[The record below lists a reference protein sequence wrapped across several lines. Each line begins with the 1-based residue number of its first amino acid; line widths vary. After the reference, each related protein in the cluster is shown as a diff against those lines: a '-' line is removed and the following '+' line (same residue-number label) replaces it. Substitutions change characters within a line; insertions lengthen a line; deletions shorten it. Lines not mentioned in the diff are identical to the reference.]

1 MVDDNPIFAY
11 AGAYAIEDEAR
22 ADFETIKD
30 AHAAGLI
37 GKYDSALFTKQ
48 GDGKVKVKN
57 TDSTTRTKGAG
68 WGAVVGGVVG
78 LLFPPALIG
87 SAIVGAAGGGLIGDI
102 AKGWGHGDIKDLG
115 EALDAGEWGVV
126 LVCES
131 TPGPGRRPYPE
142 AGRQSRAEADR
153 GRGRQDPQG
162 TRGLGP

>member
-1 MVDDNPIFAY
+1 MADNKPIIVF
-11 AGAYAIEDEAR
+11 AGAYALEGDAR
-22 ADFETIKD
+22 GDFEAIKD
-30 AHAAGLI
+30 AHAFGLI

-57 TDSTTRTKGAG
+57 TDSTTRAKGIG

-87 SAIVGAAGGGLIGDI
+87 SAIVGAAGGGLIGSI

-126 LVCES
+126 LVCEA
-131 TPGPGRRPYPE
+131 TPDVAAARILKQATKVEQKEIDDEDGEIRK
-142 AGRQSRAEADR
+142 ALD
-153 GRGRQDPQG
+153 D
-162 TRGLGP
+162 

>member
-1 MVDDNPIFAY
+1 MADDNPIFAY
-11 AGAYAIEDEAR
+11 AGAYAIEGDAR
-22 ADFETIKD
+22 ADFEAIKD

-37 GKYDSALFTKQ
+37 GKYDSALFTKK
-48 GDGKVKVKN
+48 DDDKVKVKN
-57 TDSTTRTKGAG
+57 TDSTSRTKGAG

-131 TPGPGRRPYPE
+131 TLDLT
-142 AGRQSRAEADR
+142 ADR
-153 GRGRQDPQG
+153 VLKQATKVEQKEIDDEDGKIRKELDG
-162 TRGLGP
+162 